1 MTLNFAVLAGSRSES
16 TSEKGAAHLLSVAGF
31 AGTGKRSGLRLLR
44 DLENVGATVGTS
56 VDREKITY
64 KVTVLP
70 EHAEAALAAVSEAI
84 SSPPTAAYV
93 IEDQKET
100 AELAIAAHKSNPKS
114 RVLELLYEAAYG
126 ENTPLGSPVFA
137 DDLSDLSVAS
147 TLGFR
152 KSNFTASRLVVSATG
167 LSIDTLKTMAELY
180 LHALPA
186 GSSALLAPQSPYV
199 GGDVKLR
206 DKSVGASHLA
216 VGFPVPAGAGSEAY
230 TVLGAL
236 LASKVSALPVPKNSV
251 SVFLEGGLL
260 GFYAK
265 GDAASASGYLEAA
278 VAELKAAASSSNSD
292 AAKTKAALDAF
303 LELESGST
311 AAAKLVGAVTS
322 GISPVADARKV
333 SASAVSAAAKAAL
346 GATPAYAVFGTTF
359 GTPSYA
365 SVVKALK

>member
-1 MTLNFAVLAGSRSES
+1 M
-16 TSEKGAAHLLSVAGF
+16 
-31 AGTGKRSGLRLLR
+31 LR

-93 IEDQKET
+93 IEEQKET

-126 ENTPLGSPVFA
+126 ENTPLGSPVYA
-137 DDLSDLSVAS
+137 DDLTDLSVAS

-152 KSNFTASRLVVSATG
+152 KSNFTANRLVVSATG
-167 LSIDTLKTMAELY
+167 LSIDTLKTLAELY
-180 LHALPA
+180 LHALPS
-186 GSSALLAPQSPYV
+186 GNSALLAPQSPYV

-236 LASKVSALPVPKNSV
+236 LASKVAALPVPKDSV
-251 SVFLEGGLL
+251 SVLLEGGLL

-265 GDAASASGYLEAA
+265 GDAAAASGYLEAA
-278 VAELKAAASSSNSD
+278 VAELKAAAGSSNSD
-292 AAKTKAALDAF
+292 AAKTKAALESF
-303 LELESGST
+303 LALESGST

-322 GISPVADARKV
+322 GTSPVADARKV

-365 SVVKALK
+365 AVVKALK